1 MIIYKQST
9 DISVPIYKESFMPC
23 DYLQT
28 IKKPHE
34 NFINSFFL
42 HPAPHIDDTRF

>member
-9 DISVPIYKESFMPC
+9 DISALIYKESFMPC

-34 NFINSFFL
+34 NFINSFFTSG
-42 HPAPHIDDTRF
+42 ASY